1 MPATTEET
9 EFYHELMAY
18 TLAHRDPAFIHQHV
32 VDAWAAQQAD
42 ECTKSIALVFALV
55 GLYLH
60 VEKGYTGKQV
70 QRAHMLM
77 AKRGKGWARPS
88 LAQDRGSIGVRDV
101 LAADPGRLR
110 DSTIHDWC
118 VSVWNAW
125 HDSRNQVVEL
135 AKSQLGVE

>member
-1 MPATTEET
+1 MPATGEET
-9 EFYHELMAY
+9 ELYHELMAY
-18 TLAHRDPAFIHQHV
+18 TLAHRDPTFIHQHV

-42 ECTKSIALVFALV
+42 EYTKPITLVFALV

-60 VEKGYTGKQV
+60 VEKGYSGKQV

-77 AKRGKGWARPS
+77 AKRRKDWVRLSPAP
-88 LAQDRGSIGVRDV
+88 DRGSIGVRDV

-110 DSTIHDWC
+110 DSMIHDWC

-125 HDSRNQVVEL
+125 NDSRKQVIAM
-135 AKSQLGVE
+135 AKSELGIE